1 MTVTTALTVATVPGT
16 PQSTP
21 GWRLFRTGAV
31 AGVAACVATAAVA
44 ALAQVL
50 GVPLNIAGHAI
61 PLAGFAQLTFTAV
74 IVGTILAVVMSYR
87 AARPRNTFVTTAVAL
102 TLVSIVP
109 DLLVDA
115 RAATKLTLAMTHV
128 IAAAIVIPAI
138 ASDLS
143 D

>member
-1 MTVTTALTVATVPGT
+1 MTVTTALTVPTVRRTVPSAAG
-16 PQSTP
+16 
-21 GWRLFRTGAV
+21 GRLFRTGAV
-31 AGVAACVATAAVA
+31 AGVAASVAAAAVA

-74 IVGTILAVVMSYR
+74 IFGTILAVVTSYR
-87 AARPRNTFVTTAVAL
+87 AARPMHTFLTTTIAL
-102 TLVSIVP
+102 TLLSIVP

-115 RAATKLTLAMTHV
+115 RAATKLTLAMTHL